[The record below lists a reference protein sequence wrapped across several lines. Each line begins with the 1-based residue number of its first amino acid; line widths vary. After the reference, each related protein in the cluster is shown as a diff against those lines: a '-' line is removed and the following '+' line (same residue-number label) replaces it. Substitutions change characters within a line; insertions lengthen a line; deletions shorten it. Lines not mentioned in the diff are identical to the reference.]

1 MIGIILITLSIIIL
15 GDNIL
20 LMLGNVIV
28 ALILSII
35 EWVILVKIFN
45 RKIPF

>member
-28 ALILSII
+28 AFII
-35 EWVILVKIFN
+35 NCRMGDFSENIQ
-45 RKIPF
+45 